1 MTQVWLAACLLFA
14 APAVLGAEPA
24 AGGAAD
30 WIEVGGASA
39 ELVPEPVFGGRVML
53 YRAGRPGAEPVVLVH
68 GLGKAAARDWAK
80 LIPPLA
86 ERYDV
91 YALDLPGFGLSDKG
105 NHLYSPAN
113 FARALDAL
121 LAERVSRPVA
131 LVGHSMGG
139 AVALAY
145 AAAYPRSVRRLI
157 VVDAA
162 GVLHRSVYG
171 EFLVRALAERS
182 VGVEAPWLDLVTRA
196 IQAQAENLPTGS
208 RIALHLPAVRQ
219 RLLRGDPAAIAALA
233 LVEHD
238 FSSALRAIRAPT
250 LVVWGSDDRIAPLR
264 TGEAVAGIIPGARLV
279 VIPGAGHAPQLDMPQ
294 RFNAIV
300 LDELGGRLDAKPYA
314 LPRAALRGGR
324 VGRCSGE
331 RGAQFSGDFE
341 ELVLRGCAG
350 VEVTG
355 ARIGRLVAAHSE
367 ARIVN
372 SQVRDGVE
380 SNDSRLEFTGGS
392 LGGDPPL
399 VLDSTSVDAAG
410 VRFEPKGAVAAA
422 NRGADTV
429 TLRLSVSEIARGNAP
444 PRTVH
449 DIVRLVSDQ
458 SWTPR
463 GARQRDF
470 SIRPAPRSPP

>member
-1 MTQVWLAACLLFA
+1 MRQIWLAACLLLA
-14 APAVLGAEPA
+14 VPAVLGAEPA
-24 AGGAAD
+24 GSEATD
-30 WIEVGGASA
+30 WMGVGGASA

-53 YRAGRPGAEPVVLVH
+53 YRAGQPGAEPVVLVH
-68 GLGKAAARDWAK
+68 GLGKAGARDWAK

-86 ERYDV
+86 ERYEV

-113 FARALDAL
+113 LARALDAL

-131 LVGHSMGG
+131 LIGHSMGG

-145 AAAYPRSVRRLI
+145 AAAYPRGVRRLI

-162 GVLHRSVYG
+162 GVLHPSVYS
-171 EFLVRALAERS
+171 EFLARALAER
-182 VGVEAPWLDLVTRA
+182 GLGADAPWLEVVTRA

-238 FSSALRAIRAPT
+238 FSNALRAIRAPT

-264 TGEAVAGIIPGARLV
+264 TGQALAAVIPGARLV
-279 VIPGAGHAPQLDMPQ
+279 VIAGTGHVPQLEMPE
-294 RFNAIV
+294 RFAGLV

-314 LPRAALRGGR
+314 LPQAALQGGR

-372 SQVRDGVE
+372 S
-380 SNDSRLEFTGGS
+380 
-392 LGGDPPL
+392 L
-399 VLDSTSVDAAG
+399 VLDSTSVEAAG

-449 DIVRLVSDQ
+449 DIVHLAPGQKLEGSGPGKKR
-458 SWTPR
+458 PR
-463 GARQRDF
+463 
-470 SIRPAPRSPP
+470 